1 MTAGFPKTD
10 LPPNA
15 LPHDFDL
22 YLQSEGVF
30 DQTHTITEQGSYLF
44 AVTHRAL
51 ELGAST
57 LDVGSIEAAIS
68 EGAAAYEIVAGAVDP
83 TKAYDSTDD
92 KMKVFYGSKRFLDD
106 ITSKEDFLHKLQVAD
121 ERMADDTPKL
131 HEVITD
137 IVSPRLRYDPISTR
151 FAVRGAATIRAMQ
164 LYIDN
169 RLKVIN

>member
-1 MTAGFPKTD
+1 MTASFPKTD
-10 LPPNA
+10 LPPNT
-15 LPHDFDL
+15 LPHDLDL

-57 LDVGSIEAAIS
+57 LDVESIEAAIS
-68 EGAAAYEIVAGAVDP
+68 QGAAAYEIVAGVVDP
-83 TKAYDSTDD
+83 GKTYDSTDD
-92 KMKVFYGSKRFLDD
+92 KMKVFYGSRRFLDD
-106 ITSKEDFLHKLQVAD
+106 IASEEDFLRKLEVAG
-121 ERMADDTPKL
+121 ERMADDTPTL

-137 IVSPRLRYDPISTR
+137 IVAPRVKYDSIAIK
-151 FAVRGAATIRAMQ
+151 FALRGAATIRAMQ

-169 RLKVIN
+169 RLEVTG